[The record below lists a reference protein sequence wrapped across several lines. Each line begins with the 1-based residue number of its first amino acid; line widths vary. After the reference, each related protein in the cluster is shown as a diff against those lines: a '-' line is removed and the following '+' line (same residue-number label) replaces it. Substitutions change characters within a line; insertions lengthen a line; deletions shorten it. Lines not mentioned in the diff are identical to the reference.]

1 MGEQVTTQAHLT
13 IVDSTDIE
21 SMTVEYARNQSTS
34 TPPDAST
41 GGWSTTRPAWAQGYY
56 I

>member
-34 TPPDAST
+34 TPPT
-41 GGWSTTRPAWAQGYY
+41 TGWSTDRPAWAQGYY